1 MKISHDE
8 VVKVAALARLNLS
21 EEKIELFGVQFN
33 DILDYIHTLN
43 QVETNA
49 VEPLYS
55 PVTHS
60 TVFRDDVVRKDYDRD
75 ALLANAPENDGQFF
89 VVPRIVG

>member
-1 MKISHDE
+1 MSISLAE
-8 VVKVAALARLNLS
+8 VEKVAALARLRLAPDKV
-21 EEKIELFGVQFN
+21 EQFVGQFN
-33 DILDYIHTLN
+33 DILDYIHALN
-43 QVETNA
+43 EVDTSD

-60 TVFRDDVVRKDYDRD
+60 TVFREDVERKEFDRQ
-75 ALLANAPENDGQFF
+75 ALLANAPDSDGRFF